1 MREVASAGNCR
12 EHGGCSSATDCQMT
26 CQTDEMQITVSVVWM
41 SGATLLRMMLDRG
54 ACLRSVFHGLP
65 SDRGCLTLLAP
76 TGRLVTPSSCIAEIT
91 APADK
96 HLVLTASLTAWC
108 ARLR

>member
-41 SGATLLRMMLDRG
+41 SGATLLRMSLDLSKAVRKFG
-54 ACLRSVFHGLP
+54 GV
-65 SDRGCLTLLAP
+65 LA
-76 TGRLVTPSSCIAEIT
+76 V
-91 APADK
+91 
-96 HLVLTASLTAWC
+96 HL
-108 ARLR
+108 